1 MSKQNIKELYKI
13 GTFELKKDYRIKI
26 SEKTHLIGSETETIE
41 LLDLKDLKQIQKDRF
56 KILHIGAIILFFWKS
71 QNLIEL

>member
-13 GTFELKKDYRIKI
+13 GTFELKKDYIIKI
-26 SEKTHLIGSETETIE
+26 SEKTHLIGSETKTIE
-41 LLDLKDLKQIQKDRF
+41 LLDLKDLEQIQKDRF